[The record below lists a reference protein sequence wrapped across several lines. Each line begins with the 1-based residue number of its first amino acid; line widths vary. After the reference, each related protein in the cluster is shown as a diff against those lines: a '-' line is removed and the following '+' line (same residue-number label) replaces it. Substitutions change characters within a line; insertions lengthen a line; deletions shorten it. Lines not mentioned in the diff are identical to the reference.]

1 MTENPTPRL
10 SPDPDKDL
18 LAQLS
23 PDERDLV
30 LWAIATYPRLS
41 VAQAIAHGRAG
52 GM

>member
-1 MTENPTPRL
+1 MTESPTPRL
-10 SPDPDKDL
+10 SSQDQDL